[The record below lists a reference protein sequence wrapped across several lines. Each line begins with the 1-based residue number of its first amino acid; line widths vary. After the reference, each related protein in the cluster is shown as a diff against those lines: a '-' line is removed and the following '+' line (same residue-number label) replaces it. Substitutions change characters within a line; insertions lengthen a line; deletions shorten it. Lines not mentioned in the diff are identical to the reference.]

1 MHVFVA
7 IAGTPIDAT
16 VDLAG
21 VWGQAWQPAPF
32 AFELSV
38 LLSLAVLVVVSLGVA
53 ERLLRRLRRD
63 QLRAKARRSATPV
76 ALKASTASL
85 TR

>member
-7 IAGTPIDAT
+7 VAGTPIEAT
-16 VDLAG
+16 LDLAG
-21 VWGQAWQPAPF
+21 VLGQAWQPAPI

-38 LLSLAVLVVVSLGVA
+38 LLSLAVLVVVVVGVA

-63 QLRAKARRSATPV
+63 QLRSKARKPTRPAPLQ
-76 ALKASTASL
+76 AGTASL
-85 TR
+85 SR

>member
-7 IAGTPIDAT
+7 VAGTPIEAT
-16 VDLAG
+16 LDLAG
-21 VWGQAWQPAPF
+21 VLGQAWQPTPF

-38 LLSLAVLVVVSLGVA
+38 LLSLAVLVVVVVGVA

-63 QLRAKARRSATPV
+63 QLRSKARQSSRPAPLQ
-76 ALKASTASL
+76 AGTASL
-85 TR
+85 SR